1 MEILTAWYPRL
12 VVFKHS
18 LVGCEPIDKGA
29 VSFNCPSEAAAV
41 ILISPAMEDLSLLLT
56 ALIIMPGEFRIIYIV
71 I

>member
-1 MEILTAWYPRL
+1 MEILPAWYPQL

-29 VSFNCPSEAAAV
+29 ASFNRPSEAAAV
-41 ILISPAMEDLSLLLT
+41 IPISPAMEDLSLLLT